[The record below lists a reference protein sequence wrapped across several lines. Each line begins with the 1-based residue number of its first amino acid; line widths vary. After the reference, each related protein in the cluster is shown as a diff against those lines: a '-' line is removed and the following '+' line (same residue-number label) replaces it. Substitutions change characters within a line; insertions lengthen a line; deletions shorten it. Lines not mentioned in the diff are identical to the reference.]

1 MTACESSDINC
12 DKTFQKLLE
21 RKRHFLFK
29 NTNLKREQQKMYPD
43 GKNPWGEWDFTS
55 SEEEDSD
62 SDSTEAE
69 DLTDVDGPIPISIDQ
84 DRYVQ
89 ASWTEIHVCRNDGK
103 YMGYICDSDSKK
115 IRLSFQLVKRKRAVQ
130 VVQCARGAGDESDD

>member
-1 MTACESSDINC
+1 MTDCESSYINC
-12 DKTFQKLLE
+12 DITFQKLLQ
-21 RKRHFLFK
+21 RKHYFLIK
-29 NTNLKREQQKMYPD
+29 KTNLKREQQKMYPG
-43 GKNPWGEWDFTS
+43 GKNPWGKWDYTS
-55 SEEEDSD
+55 SEENSD

-69 DLTDVDGPIPISIDQ
+69 DLTDVDGPISISIDQ

-115 IRLSFQLVKRKRAVQ
+115 IRLSFPLVKRKRAVG
-130 VVQCARGAGDESDD
+130 VVQVQDSDSD